1 MNIAYNIWMPI
12 KETVFEPPIPAT
24 DLTSRG
30 VQKLIQQSKH
40 RRVITHYANPGDY
53 EMTDRRWNKVTHSW
67 NLKVTRN
74 GTGILYI
81 NPLFE
86 ESAIMEVGIP
96 GEFRQVTNPLGK
108 NSRPCVLMGNQNMLG
123 RSEHL
128 IFKMLE
134 YVPDNV

>member
-1 MNIAYNIWMPI
+1 MTI
-12 KETVFEPPIPAT
+12 KETVFEPPIHAT
-24 DLTSRG
+24 EMTPRG

-40 RRVITHYANPGDY
+40 RRVITLYTDQGDY
-53 EMTDRRWNKVTHSW
+53 DLTDRRWNNVTHSW
-67 NLKVTRN
+67 KLKVTSNR
-74 GTGILYI
+74 TGILFI

-123 RSEHL
+123 RSDHL

-134 YVPDNV
+134 YVPDKV